1 VPKTEKLEAGVR
13 SVRKKKVGRLRREGI
28 IPAVIYGK
36 DVETIPIQVRCKDFE
51 DVYKNIGGTSVLNLH
66 IDGEGKPRSTLI
78 HAIQRHML
86 SQKVLH
92 IDFLQV
98 DVKKPVV
105 VEVPIVFTGKSL
117 VEEEG
122 KGQITQEAIH
132 ISVRALPKDIPS
144 EIEVDISI
152 IETPDQVIRGL
163 DLNLP
168 KGVELASDSEKD
180 TVIATV
186 VSGRMAAEVEELAA
200 VEEIEG
206 EEEEAAAG
214 EEAPEE

>member
-1 VPKTEKLEAGVR
+1 MPKTEKLEAGVR
-13 SVRKKKVGRLRREGI
+13 SIRKKQVGRLRREGI

-36 DVETIPIQVRCKDFE
+36 NVESTPIQVRYKDFE
-51 DVYKNIGGTSVLNLH
+51 DVYKNIGGTSVLKLH
-66 IDGEGKPRSTLI
+66 IDGEDKPRSTLI
-78 HAIQRHML
+78 HAIQRHRL

-105 VEVPIVFTGKSL
+105 VEVPIVLIGKSP

-132 ISVRALPKDIPS
+132 IYVRALPKDIPS
-144 EIEVDISI
+144 EIEVDISM
-152 IETPDQVIRGL
+152 IESPDQVIRGL

-168 KGVELASDSEKD
+168 KGVELASDPEKD

-186 VSGRMAAEVEELAA
+186 VSGRIAVEAEELAEA
-200 VEEIEG
+200 EEIEG
-206 EEEEAAAG
+206 EEEEAAG